1 MMKSIKI
8 YLLMFCSLLAGMLVS
23 CQSELDYQKGEPD
36 LESCYGVYF
45 PTQAA
50 QKDHE
55 FEPSEDGYKV
65 EFKVKRLKPVGR
77 IVVPYILESEE
88 GMIGSELV
96 FEDGQSETIL
106 TVSLPED
113 TEMGLVYKCNIV
125 IEDPLYAL
133 KYYNDYKTS
142 IDCSAVVLQWNRIK
156 GSAGEEYGLW
166 RDDFI
171 TCVMNYPTYDNTEV
185 IVEERADKPG
195 YFRLR
200 NVYNPE
206 YVRRLL
212 EPQGMGDDIRIYE
225 PLCNSEKNIFI
236 DATNPEKVF
245 IPAQRTG
252 LDLTPVGATE
262 VIILSLNSDNVPI
275 EPSESI
281 YGTYDKDKGL
291 ITFPENSILMSFL
304 GDVFY
309 VNTRSLFR
317 VMLPGFKPV
326 DYNVVYDADFTKN
339 GEVNIDYTFGKDVRK
354 AKYAVYEGRLNS
366 AVVSQ
371 MAQTI
376 RKSDDAVELTDAEGS
391 IKVSGKSVSGVYTL
405 VSANFADPSSDITE
419 DDNYAGYSYLHFT
432 YEAVGDEVD
441 VELTAELV
449 ATNRN
454 LEDGHTAENAL
465 ESFIVGKD
473 IEEAYVIIRSGD
485 LTGIDEQTL
494 IDTYFTPEIEAFM
507 LNPVSEDVLN
517 QINGKGYSAVTG
529 GLAKGAE
536 YTILVY
542 ANNGYKWQVIKSLG
556 RTAGIYD
563 IKTDTFSYGEH
574 NTEIYPAPLTDFAG
588 VYDYYAV
595 NRLKEGATE
604 REYVGKVS
612 IVLITPTTAS
622 ISGLLGPD
630 GLEAL
635 VAVGKTNDNMSLL
648 HTGESVGA
656 PGYLNTYSYPFTYV
670 ESSSAG
676 NVEEFYYYVMD
687 GVIKMPVS
695 AGYIGKY
702 RLSGYNTIV
711 LSATGAGNACLL
723 GGVVEGA
730 DGSVAV
736 AFADTEKF
744 YFNPGITFSG
754 IACAAF
760 DSYFSATTKVFS
772 AYDKPLLIPA
782 DDATRENLK
791 KHLPKK

>member
-1 MMKSIKI
+1 
-8 YLLMFCSLLAGMLVS
+8 MFCSLVAGLVAS

-36 LESCYGVYF
+36 LEGCYGVYF
-45 PTQAA
+45 PVQDA

-65 EFKVKRLKPVGR
+65 ELKVKRLKTAGR
-77 IVVPYILESEE
+77 IEVPYRLESEE

-96 FEDGQSETIL
+96 FEDGQTETVL
-106 TVSLPED
+106 TVTLPEEI
-113 TEMGLVYKCNIV
+113 EMGLVYKCNVV
-125 IEDPLYAL
+125 IEDPQYAL

-142 IDCSAVVLQWNRIK
+142 IDCSAVVLQWNRLK
-156 GSAGEEYGLW
+156 GPAGEEYGLW

-171 TCVMNYPTYDNTEV
+171 TCVMNYPSYDNEKV
-185 IVEERADKPG
+185 IIEERDDKPG

-200 NVYNPE
+200 NVYTPE
-206 YVRRLL
+206 YVRKLL
-212 EPQGMGDDIRIYE
+212 EPQGMGDNIKIYE
-225 PLCNSEKNIFI
+225 PLCNPEKNIFI

-252 LDLTPVGATE
+252 LDLTDVGATE
-262 VIILSLNSDNVPI
+262 VIILSLHSDNVPV
-275 EPSESI
+275 EPSENL

-317 VMLPGFKPV
+317 VMLPGFKPM
-326 DYNVVYDADFTKN
+326 DYNVAYDADFTKD
-339 GEVNIDYTFGKDVRK
+339 GEVNIDYTFGKDVVS

-366 AVVSQ
+366 AVVKQ
-371 MAQTI
+371 MAQTV
-376 RKSDDAVELTDAEGS
+376 RKSADAVELTESEGS
-391 IKVSGKSVSGVYTL
+391 VTVSGKAASGVYTL
-405 VSANFADPSSDITE
+405 VSANFAAPSADITE
-419 DDNYAGYSYLHFT
+419 PDNYAGYSYLYFT
-432 YEAVGDEVD
+432 YEAVGDEVEID
-441 VELTAELV
+441 LKAELV

-454 LEDGHTAENAL
+454 MEDGHTSENSL

-485 LTGIDEQTL
+485 LTGVDEQTL
-494 IDTYFTPEIEAFM
+494 IDTYFTPDIEDFM
-507 LNPVSEDVLN
+507 LDPVSEEVLA

-529 GLAKGAE
+529 GLARGAE

-542 ANNGYKWQVIKSLG
+542 ANNGYKWQVIRSLG
-556 RTAGIYD
+556 RTEGEYD
-563 IKTDTFSYGEH
+563 IITDSFSYGK
-574 NTEIYPAPLTDFAG
+574 NTTEIHPAPLDAFAG

-595 NRLKEGATE
+595 NRLKEDATE
-604 REYVGKVS
+604 REYVGKVT
-612 IVLITPTTAS
+612 IVMITPTTAS
-622 ISGLLGPD
+622 VSGLLGPD

-635 VAVGKTNDNMSLL
+635 IAVGKTNDNMSLT
-648 HTGESVGA
+648 HTGKSAGEA
-656 PGYLNTYSYPFTYV
+656 GYLNTYSYPFTYN
-670 ESSSAG
+670 ETTSSG
-676 NVEEFYYYVMD
+676 TVEEFYYYVMD
-687 GVIKMPVS
+687 NVIKMPVS

-702 RLSGYNTIV
+702 RIYGTETIV

-736 AFADTEKF
+736 ALADTEKF

-782 DDATRENLK
+782 DEMTREKLK
-791 KHLPKK
+791 MHLPKK